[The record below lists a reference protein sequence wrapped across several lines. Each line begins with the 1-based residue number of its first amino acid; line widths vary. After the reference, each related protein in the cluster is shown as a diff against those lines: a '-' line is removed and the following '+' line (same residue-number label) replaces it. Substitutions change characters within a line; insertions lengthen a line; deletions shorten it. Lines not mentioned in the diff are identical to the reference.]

1 MDNIPVLG
9 IEEIAFEVK
18 DLERSVAFYQNVIG
32 LSLRSRGP
40 QQAWFRVGQLRSR
53 CSRRIVLAA
62 VSTSRFSSHT
72 RRQSRPGAR

>member
-32 LSLRSRGP
+32 LSLP
-40 QQAWFRVGQLRSR
+40 RVAHSKPGFELDNSRSR
-53 CSRRIVLAA
+53 CLRRIVLAA
-62 VSTSRFSSHT
+62 VSTSPFSFHT